1 MDPSELCPPA
11 LLYFVASIFL
21 MCVLCLVGM
30 YYNGIITGGISSSSG
45 SSCQLSFICLS
56 TFILG
61 MLCNVS
67 PIISWVFVGLWIC
80 SVSLMLIGVAA
91 RVVVPTNLANSK

>member
-11 LLYFVASIFL
+11 LIYFVASIFL

-45 SSCQLSFICLS
+45 SSFQLSFICCS

-67 PIISWVFVGLWIC
+67 PIISWILVGLWLC
-80 SVSLMLIGVAA
+80 SFSLTMMGVAA
-91 RVVVPTNLANSK
+91 RMTLPANLK